1 MFVYWRGVFCAK
13 IIPMIFVR
21 RNGDFQVR
29 FFFLITFVTPVL
41 HFISVTVVR
50 VILVDKKDFNNF
62 ESYLEGSLCY
72 DLEQC
77 GKYRQLSL
85 SPPKIFL

>member
-1 MFVYWRGVFCAK
+1 VPRQSPWSSYEGMVSFRSA
-13 IIPMIFVR
+13 
-21 RNGDFQVR
+21 
-29 FFFLITFVTPVL
+29 FFLITFVTPVL

-50 VILVDKKDFNNF
+50 VILADKKDFNNF

-72 DLEQC
+72 DLEKC

-85 SPPKIFL
+85 SPPKISL